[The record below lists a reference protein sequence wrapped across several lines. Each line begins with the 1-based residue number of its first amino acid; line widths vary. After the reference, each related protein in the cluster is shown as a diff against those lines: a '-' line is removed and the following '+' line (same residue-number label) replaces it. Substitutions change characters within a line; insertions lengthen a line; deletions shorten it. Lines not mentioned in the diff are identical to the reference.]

1 MERSLGNQV
10 LGWEIQAQANFEKL
24 GGGKRSENLS
34 FDIDHNMSKNH
45 QCYMSWSMCNNNFSI
60 SDFISHFNH
69 QIQFT
74 WDSFTRQPECKCQCQ
89 WEFGRIFFFSHS
101 FRWIQRRF
109 ESERNG
115 KIFEKKRCI
124 WRESE
129 YVLLLMTIIYIAA
142 NPDWTFQ
149 FTFRA
154 KVEIRRKKLIW

>member
-74 WDSFTRQPECKCQCQ
+74 
-89 WEFGRIFFFSHS
+89 
-101 FRWIQRRF
+101 
-109 ESERNG
+109 
-115 KIFEKKRCI
+115 
-124 WRESE
+124 
-129 YVLLLMTIIYIAA
+129 
-142 NPDWTFQ
+142 
-149 FTFRA
+149 
-154 KVEIRRKKLIW
+154 